1 MTKTKKIALVA
12 MFVSVALVLHVVENL
27 LPVPYIAPGVKLGL
41 ANIASLMAIIAF
53 GFKEALVIVLL
64 RTLIGSL
71 LGGVPSSFFFSAAG
85 GALSTIV
92 MYTMYRFAGNKFSM
106 VGVSVA
112 GAVAHNIGQ
121 IFVASIIIE
130 NFGLYFYL
138 PVLMISAVITGT
150 FIGFTANYL
159 RRFMNKVFNHD

>member
-1 MTKTKKIALVA
+1 MKRTKKLALLA

-41 ANIASLMAIIAF
+41 ANIISLMAIIIF
-53 GFKEALVIVLL
+53 GFKEALIIVLL
-64 RTLIGSL
+64 RTFLGSL

-85 GALSTIV
+85 GFLSTIV
-92 MYTMYRFAGNKFSM
+92 MYIMYRWAGTKFSP
-106 VGVSVA
+106 VGISVA

-121 IFVASIIIE
+121 LFVASIIVE

-138 PVLMISAVITGT
+138 PVLMISAIITGT
-150 FIGFTANYL
+150 FIGFTVNYL
-159 RRFMNKVFNHD
+159 KELIKKSIDYN